1 MEIAAIGTMVF
12 SPSTPVA
19 ATPLAMVP
27 SQLLP
32 IMPVLPSVQSART
45 GSPPVRLLYAFARPF
60 SQSTTALADR
70 MSERP
75 PTSTQP
81 SERLVP
87 ARSTPTTA

>member
-1 MEIAAIGTMVF
+1 MALIGTTVF
-12 SPSTPVA
+12 RPLTPVA

-32 IMPVLPSVQSART
+32 IMPVRPLVQVALAVVA
-45 GSPPVRLLYAFARPF
+45 PVRVVYAFARPL
-60 SQSTTALADR
+60 SQSTTAFAER

-87 ARSTPTTA
+87 ARSTPTNA

>member
-1 MEIAAIGTMVF
+1 MGTMVF
-12 SPSTPVA
+12 SPLTPVA

-45 GSPPVRLLYAFARPF
+45 RSPPVRSEYAFARPF
-60 SQSTTALADR
+60 SQSTTALADW